1 MTIKENKDLVEMA
14 SKRQK
19 ATLCI
24 RNAKVVDVFSKT
36 TFESDVLIS
45 GKYIA
50 GFAEVGKGLADK
62 IVDAK
67 GKYMLP
73 GFIDS
78 HVHIESSHCSPS
90 EFSNLLIPNG
100 VTTVIADPHEICN
113 CAGLDGLDYMLD
125 ASKNLPLNAYF
136 MIPSCVPSTEFEHS
150 GAIILAKD
158 IESRIDND
166 RILGL
171 GEMMDYVG
179 VINGSQMVHDKID
192 VAMKYHK
199 VVDGHSPNIF
209 DGDLDAYSAS
219 GILTDH
225 ECSNTQEL
233 EDRIRRGMYVMIRQ
247 GTVCKDEVALLQG
260 VNENNYHRCLFCT
273 DDRQAESLL
282 KEGSINNNV
291 RIAVE
296 EGIDP
301 MMAISMA
308 TINSANCY
316 NLKGLGGIA
325 PGYFASFSLTE
336 NLKDFN
342 MDEVY
347 VEGKLEASKG
357 VMLHPTKSEEL
368 PESIKGNINVKNF
381 SKEKLKIKLE
391 GNKVRTIDII
401 PGGVLTSAGEATVKV
416 ENGEF
421 IYDESQDIVKI
432 SVVERHN
439 GTGNVAVA
447 LLKGYGIKSGAVAT
461 SVAHDSHNIIVCG
474 TNDEDM
480 ELAVNELIRIGGGMA
495 LSNKGKVIGSF
506 AHAIAGLMSNEKAP
520 VVTKEL
526 NNLENIAHEQLK
538 ISRELDPF
546 MTLCFMSLPVI
557 PEYKITDMGLFD
569 VRIFDFVD
577 VEIK

>member
-1 MTIKENKDLVEMA
+1 MTIKANKELIEMA

-24 RNAKVVDVFSKT
+24 RNTRVVDVFNKNI
-36 TFESDVLIS
+36 FKSDVLIS

-50 GFAEVGKGLADK
+50 GFAEVNKGVADK

-67 GKYMLP
+67 GKFMIP

-113 CAGLDGLDYMLD
+113 CAGLDGLDYMLK
-125 ASKNLPLNAYF
+125 ASERLPLNAYF
-136 MIPSCVPSTEFEHS
+136 MIPSCVPATNFEHS
-150 GAIILAKD
+150 GATILAKD
-158 IESRIDND
+158 IETRIDND

-171 GEMMDYVG
+171 GEMMDYIG
-179 VINGSQMVHDKID
+179 VIDGCDMVHDKID
-192 VAMKYHK
+192 VAKNHNK
-199 VVDGHSPNIF
+199 VIDGHSPNIF
-209 DGDLDAYSAS
+209 GSDLDAYAAS

-225 ECSNTQEL
+225 ECANAEEL
-233 EDRIRRGMYVMIRQ
+233 QDRIRRGMYVMVRQ
-247 GTVCKDEVALLQG
+247 GTVCKDEVNLLKG
-260 VNENNYHRCLFCT
+260 VNENNYQRCLFCT

-282 KEGSINNNV
+282 NEGSINNNV
-291 RIAVE
+291 RIAIQ
-296 EGIDP
+296 EGINP

-316 NLKGLGGIA
+316 NLKGIGGIA
-325 PGYFASFSLTE
+325 PGYLASFSLTE
-336 NLKDFN
+336 NLRDFN

-347 VEGKLEASKG
+347 VEGKLEAINGK
-357 VMLHPTKSEEL
+357 MLNPTTPMPL
-368 PESIKGNINVKNF
+368 PDSIKGKCNVKNF
-381 SKEKLKIKLE
+381 SKDRFKVELE
-391 GNKVRTIDII
+391 GNRVRTIDIV
-401 PGGVLTSAGEATVKV
+401 PGGVVTEAGEATVKV

-421 IYDESQDIVKI
+421 VYDETQDIVKI
-432 SVVERHN
+432 SVIERHKA
-439 GTGNVAVA
+439 TGNVAVA
-447 LLKGYGIKSGAVAT
+447 LIRGYGIKSGAVAT

-474 TNDEDM
+474 TNDDDM

-495 LSNKGKVIGSF
+495 LANKGEVIGSF
-506 AHAIAGLMSNEKAP
+506 SHPITGLMSNEKAP
-520 VVTKEL
+520 VVIKEL
-526 NNLENIAHEQLK
+526 NNLSRLAHEKLQV
-538 ISRELDPF
+538 SRTVDPF

>member
-1 MTIKENKDLVEMA
+1 MTKKENKELIEMA

-24 RNAKVVDVFSKT
+24 RNAKVVDVFSKNI
-36 TFESDVLIS
+36 FKSDVLIS

-50 GFAEVGKGLADK
+50 GFEEVGKGLADR
-62 IVDAK
+62 IVDAN
-67 GKYMLP
+67 GKYMIP

-113 CAGLDGLDYMLD
+113 CAGLDGLDYMLK
-125 ASKNLPLNAYF
+125 ASERLPLNAYF
-136 MIPSCVPSTEFEHS
+136 MIPSCVPATQFEHS
-150 GAIILAKD
+150 GAILLAKD
-158 IESRIDND
+158 IETRIDDD

-179 VINGSQMVHDKID
+179 VINGSEMVHDKID
-192 VAMKYHK
+192 VAKKHHK

-209 DGDLDAYSAS
+209 DGDLDAYVAS
-219 GILTDH
+219 GIITDH
-225 ECSNTQEL
+225 ECSNTREL
-233 EDRIRRGMYVMIRQ
+233 EDRIRRGMYVMVRQ
-247 GTVCKDEVALLQG
+247 GTVCKDEVTLLKG
-260 VNENNYHRCLFCT
+260 VNENNYQRCLFCT

-291 RIAVE
+291 RIAVQQ
-296 EGIDP
+296 GLDP

-325 PGYFASFSLTE
+325 PGYIASFSLTE

-357 VMLHPTKSEEL
+357 IMLNPTTPMPL

-381 SKEKLKIKLE
+381 SKDRFKIKLE

-401 PGGVLTSAGEATVKV
+401 PGGVVTAAGKATVKV

-421 IYDESQDIVKI
+421 VYDEKQDIVKI
-432 SVVERHN
+432 SVVERHK

-447 LLKGYGIKSGAVAT
+447 LIKGYGIKSGAVAT

-474 TNDEDM
+474 TSDEDM
-480 ELAVNELIRIGGGMA
+480 EVAVNELIRIGGGMA
-495 LSNKGKVIGSF
+495 LANKGKVLGSF
-506 AHAIAGLMSNEKAP
+506 AHTIAGLMSNEKAP
-520 VVTKEL
+520 LVTKEL
-526 NNLENIAHEQLK
+526 NKLENIAHEQLK
-538 ISRELDPF
+538 VSRELDPF

-577 VEIK
+577 IEIK